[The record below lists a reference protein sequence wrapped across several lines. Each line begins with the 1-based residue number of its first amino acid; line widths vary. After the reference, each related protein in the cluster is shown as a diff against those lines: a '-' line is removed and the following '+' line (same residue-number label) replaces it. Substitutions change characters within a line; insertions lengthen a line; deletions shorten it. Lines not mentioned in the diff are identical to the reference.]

1 MTLHK
6 ILIRLREAWP
16 WNGANYPGYDAL
28 PDDRSRALFRLK
40 HVLLHFNKQLG
51 AVAVVAERADHRPE
65 APDPP
70 QAKRVETC
78 GKLLM
83 LALQLADLS
92 GVRPEELEKWISRNY
107 PLPKDLDDE
116 VS

>member
-6 ILIRLREAWP
+6 ILIRLKAGWS

-28 PDDRSRALFRLK
+28 PSDRARELFRLK
-40 HVLLHFNKQLG
+40 HVLLHFNKQIG
-51 AVAVVAERADHRPE
+51 TAAAAVERAEHR
-65 APDPP
+65 ADDKGPP
-70 QAKRVETC
+70 HEKRVETC
-78 GKLLM
+78 GKLLA

-92 GVRPEELEKWISRNY
+92 GVRPEELEKWIAKNH

-116 VS
+116 TS